1 MFYILHAF
9 HHVVFFLLPPLII
22 FMRFTTSRHE
32 HEQTC
37 YWCWNIYLLC
47 VQFIRVGA
55 LNPGHGRSATRC
67 LLYRIMTKKQLA
79 AQFQGSFSC
88 NLHFIMSPAVWL
100 VKKTTRWSLAGRW
113 LVRIIETW
121 LRSRSNW
128 SNGDGDHANLRT
140 LTLLPSCHT

>member
-1 MFYILHAF
+1 MNKHATN
-9 HHVVFFLLPPLII
+9 VGISTCCVFSLFVSVHWTL
-22 FMRFTTSRHE
+22 
-32 HEQTC
+32 
-37 YWCWNIYLLC
+37 
-47 VQFIRVGA
+47 
-55 LNPGHGRSATRC
+55 PGHGRSATRC

-100 VKKTTRWSLAGRW
+100 VKKTTRWPLAG

-128 SNGDGDHANLRT
+128 SNGDRDHANLRT
-140 LTLLPSCHT
+140 LTLLPSCHTHSGQGANTRYEYYQTLHHIYLELINDLEVSVK

>member
-1 MFYILHAF
+1 M
-9 HHVVFFLLPPLII
+9 PL
-22 FMRFTTSRHE
+22 MLE
-32 HEQTC
+32 
-37 YWCWNIYLLC
+37 YLL
-47 VQFIRVGA
+47 VVLWLQFIRVGA
-55 LNPGHGRSATRC
+55 LNPGPGRSAARC

-100 VKKTTRWSLAGRW
+100 VKETTRWPVAGLG

-140 LTLLPSCHT
+140 LTLLPSCHTTLIQDRGQTLDTNITNHNNILNILLRVVVD